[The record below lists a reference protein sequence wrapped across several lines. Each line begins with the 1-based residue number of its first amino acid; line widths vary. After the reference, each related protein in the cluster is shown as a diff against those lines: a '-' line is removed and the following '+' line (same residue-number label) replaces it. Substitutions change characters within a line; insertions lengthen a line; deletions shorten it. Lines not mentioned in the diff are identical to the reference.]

1 MSKVLD
7 YIMDNYEITS
17 FPQYGS
23 CFLTQDG
30 YFVFPN
36 KKGEKSSLTFHDDLL
51 DDLYENF
58 SSQEVNSFIDS
69 CFILNSRTAE
79 CKIGLSKNKP
89 SKEQYEL
96 LLEWLD
102 YVVVNEVTELQ
113 LISQN
118 NYLQLNLQKT
128 TSDEIV
134 KTIKRFY
141 TSGRLLEEK
150 EKTPEYKAFF
160 HYKCLEEIADVG
172 IIHNIKERI
181 NNFVIASV
189 NQMKQEKENFYKLN
203 YIEDEGR
210 YILSKNTAEYHI
222 YAIKNIS
229 LKLRVYFVVVDNVF
243 YFGSAAYKKEDSRDN
258 IKIKQ
263 LLERILPILK
273 KQK

>member
-1 MSKVLD
+1 M
-7 YIMDNYEITS
+7 
-17 FPQYGS
+17 
-23 CFLTQDG
+23 
-30 YFVFPN
+30 
-36 KKGEKSSLTFHDDLL
+36 
-51 DDLYENF
+51 
-58 SSQEVNSFIDS
+58 
-69 CFILNSRTAE
+69 
-79 CKIGLSKNKP
+79 
-89 SKEQYEL
+89 
-96 LLEWLD
+96 
-102 YVVVNEVTELQ
+102 NEDTELQ
-113 LISQN
+113 LISQD

-150 EKTPEYKAFF
+150 EKNPEYKAFF

-243 YFGSAAYKKEDSRDN
+243 YFGSVAYKKEDSRDN